1 MVRGIA
7 RSLFSAA
14 ASQRGPMTQ
23 AKVSPAPSFQELVRP
38 HLNTWGPFR
47 LTRDEVTETAIRRF
61 CEVAEDGNP
70 VYWDTEFAEKT
81 RFGRVIAPPQSLFS
95 MTFAAW
101 WTPDFL
107 QRRLAEDVTALN
119 VSGPTADPFGVHAIC
134 ERFGYTINTVAG
146 QEVEYLASFG
156 PGDGR
161 LKMRSMTTNVSE
173 EKTVRVGKGVFITS
187 VTEYFTEVG
196 DRLIGR
202 STMVLLRYKA
212 EKE

>member
-1 MVRGIA
+1 
-7 RSLFSAA
+7 
-14 ASQRGPMTQ
+14 MTQ
-23 AKVSPAPSFQELVRP
+23 AQTDHATAFQEAVKP
-38 HLNTWGPFR
+38 YLNKWGPYR

-70 VYWDTEFAEKT
+70 VYWDADFAKTT

-101 WTPDFL
+101 WTPDYL
-107 QRRLAEDVTALN
+107 QRKTAEDAATLNPPDTA
-119 VSGPTADPFGVHAIC
+119 VEHGGVHAVC
-134 ERFGYTINTVAG
+134 DQYGYTVNTVAG
-146 QEVEYLASFG
+146 QEVEYLAPFG

-161 LKMRSMTTNVSE
+161 LKMRSMTTSVSA
-173 EKTVRVGKGVFITS
+173 EKTVRVGKGVFVTS
-187 VTEYFTEVG
+187 VTEYRTEVG

-212 EKE
+212 NQE